1 MLSSLL
7 LLMCGY
13 CFCACDKRLLLTDQ
27 DVVQS
32 IQSELQSLRQ
42 KIIQLE
48 NSQSRISVE
57 NTALKSEL
65 AHVNGQLATL
75 QQTTEKASSTDV
87 VWGRKTCPKKNGT
100 SMIYSGIMAGKQWY
114 EKGSGVTA
122 LCFVIPTKRSCPSGW
137 SMEYNGVLVAGAS
150 DAFAFENICI
160 DENREYFEGTRGHYD
175 NGLTLHPVRAR
186 CGSLPCP
193 PYTDNQYIPCVF
205 CSH

>member
-122 LCFVIPTKRSCPSGW
+122 LCFVIPSLLMLIFHHLLEIIFLHSSGDQ
-137 SMEYNGVLVAGAS
+137 NINLV
-150 DAFAFENICI
+150 IVM
-160 DENREYFEGTRGHYD
+160 YQQT
-175 NGLTLHPVRAR
+175 TTHPVQFAMYKVLQR
-186 CGSLPCP
+186 
-193 PYTDNQYIPCVF
+193 
-205 CSH
+205 